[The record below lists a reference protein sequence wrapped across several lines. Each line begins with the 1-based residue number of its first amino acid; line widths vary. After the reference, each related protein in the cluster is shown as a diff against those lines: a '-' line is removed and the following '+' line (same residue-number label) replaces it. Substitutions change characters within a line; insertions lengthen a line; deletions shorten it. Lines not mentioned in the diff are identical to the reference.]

1 MGKTL
6 PPDQL
11 QLYNGIDEVLWK
23 DWDPCGVSGHQGARD
38 EYYSYL
44 PEAFR
49 LVMENATPAVIAQ
62 YLDDI
67 TTHRMG
73 MLSNLKRS
81 REIAEKL
88 LSLRRVL
95 Q

>member
-1 MGKTL
+1 MGQKL
-6 PPDQL
+6 FAEQL
-11 QLYNGIDEVLWK
+11 RIYNGIDEILWA
-23 DWDPCGVSGHQGARD
+23 DWDPCGVSGHENARD

-49 LVMENATPAVIAQ
+49 LVMENAAPVVIAQ

-67 TTHRMG
+67 VTQRMG
-73 MLSNLKRS
+73 LNSNLERS
-81 REIAEKL
+81 HQIAEKL
-88 LSLRRVL
+88 LRLRIGL